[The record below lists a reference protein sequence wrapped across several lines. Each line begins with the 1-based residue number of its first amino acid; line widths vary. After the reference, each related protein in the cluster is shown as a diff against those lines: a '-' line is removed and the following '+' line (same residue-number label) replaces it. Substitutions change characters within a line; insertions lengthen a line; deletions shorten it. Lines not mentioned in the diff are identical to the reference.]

1 MHTAIRWFAH
11 NPVAANLTMIM
22 MLVGGA
28 ISALITNQE
37 EFPNIDIR
45 MVQIHVPYLGAA
57 PVEAEKAVCTR
68 VEEAIEGVE
77 GIDRVRSGASEGMCG
92 VYAELL
98 IGAEPVT
105 VLNEV
110 KSKVDGI
117 NSFPVETEKP
127 VVSKLTMARRVMQIA
142 VSGNTDEK
150 TLKEIARELRDE
162 ISAVRGISTVN
173 LSYTRPYEISIE
185 VSERELRRYG
195 ITLG

>member
-37 EFPNIDIR
+37 EFPSIDIR

-98 IGAEPVT
+98 VGAEPVT
-105 VLNEV
+105 VLNEI

-150 TLKEIARELRDE
+150 TLKEIA
-162 ISAVRGISTVN
+162 
-173 LSYTRPYEISIE
+173 LSLIHI
-185 VSERELRRYG
+185 
-195 ITLG
+195 

>member
-37 EFPNIDIR
+37 EFPSIDIR

-92 VYAELL
+92 V
-98 IGAEPVT
+98 
-105 VLNEV
+105 
-110 KSKVDGI
+110 
-117 NSFPVETEKP
+117 
-127 VVSKLTMARRVMQIA
+127 
-142 VSGNTDEK
+142 
-150 TLKEIARELRDE
+150 
-162 ISAVRGISTVN
+162 
-173 LSYTRPYEISIE
+173 
-185 VSERELRRYG
+185 
-195 ITLG
+195 

>member
-185 VSERELRRYG
+185 VQRKNSDVMEL
-195 ITLG
+195 L